1 MYRLGNE
8 AIGKGIDALLKDK
21 PELMSACVN
30 AIYGDMQESEA
41 AEDFHRRHMTPSCG
55 VLTVYEKE
63 AVKNIVEQI
72 YDEICGKVVVE
83 IGAGVGLLAI
93 GMAYVAKEVYAIE
106 VDPAWSWAFTE
117 VLYDIKPP
125 NLTFVFGKAETMVGK
140 LHADVAVIVTRSG
153 HKEMQGIAGKLA
165 PKVIDVYQRY
175 TRISGSLDVI
185 LKEKK

>member
-1 MYRLGNE
+1 MYRLDNE
-8 AIGKGIDALLKDK
+8 TIGKGIEALLKDK
-21 PELMSACVN
+21 PELMSACIN
-30 AIYGDMQESEA
+30 AIYHDLEGQEI
-41 AEDFHRRHMTPSCG
+41 AEEFHRRHMTPSCG
-55 VLTVYEKE
+55 ILTVYEKE

-106 VDPAWSWAFTE
+106 VDPGWSWAFTK

-125 NLTFVFGKAETMVGK
+125 NLTFVFGKAEAMIDK

-153 HKEMQGIAGKLA
+153 HKEMQAIGKQLA
-165 PKVIDVYQRY
+165 SKVIDVYEQY
-175 TRISGSLDVI
+175 PNLVAVKTLP
-185 LKEKK
+185 KEAMK